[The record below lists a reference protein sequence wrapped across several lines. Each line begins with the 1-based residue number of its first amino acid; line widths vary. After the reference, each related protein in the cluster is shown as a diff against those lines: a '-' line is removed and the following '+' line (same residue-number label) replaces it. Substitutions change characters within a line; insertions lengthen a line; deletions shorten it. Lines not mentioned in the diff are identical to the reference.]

1 MIEAIV
7 VIARDAQTELIP
19 EHATVVLNG
28 SQGQADCQVFLR
40 VDPDGVGPA
49 NRTYLHLRTQAP
61 WYTLEGV
68 NTLQWFGQPQVV
80 ETPVLNVER
89 LR

>member
-7 VIARDAQTELIP
+7 AIARNAQTALIP
-19 EHATVVLNG
+19 ESATVVLNG
-28 SQGQADCQVFLR
+28 SQGQADCKVFLR

-49 NRTYLHLRTQAP
+49 GRTYLHLRTQAP
-61 WYTLEGV
+61 WYALEGA
-68 NTLQWFGQPQVV
+68 NTLQWFGSELV
-80 ETPVLNVER
+80 ETPVLSVER

>member
-7 VIARDAQTELIP
+7 AIARNDQTALIP
-19 EHATVVLNG
+19 ENATVVLNG
-28 SQGQADCQVFLR
+28 SQGQADCEVFLR
-40 VDPDGVGPA
+40 VDPDGIGPA
-49 NRTYLHLRTQAP
+49 GRTYLHLRTQAP

-68 NTLQWFGQPQVV
+68 HTLQWFGSELV
-80 ETPVLNVER
+80 ETTVLSVER